1 MIRYFHSAMPDAP
14 VLNGLAGSLIGVLD
28 ACLVNGFSL
37 KTVDSISVTSNV
49 ATANVSSSHGY
60 EVDSIVEIAGA
71 TPSSLNGIKR
81 VLSVTGTEFTF
92 AAPGVSD
99 GPASGTMSARF
110 ASAGW
115 EKPFSG
121 TNLAVYRSPNVQ
133 GTRMFLR
140 VDDTAAQNARV
151 VGYESM
157 TDASTG
163 VNPFPTTGQ
172 VSGGLWWPKAST
184 TAATARNWLVIA
196 DDRAFYMWVNTG
208 VSGVLNEGFLCG
220 FGDFNSFK
228 SGDAYGCCISGS
240 TSDISTLTTATGF
253 TLSYSDLAGDNNAL
267 GFYAT
272 RSFSALGASLAVSRK
287 AESYTTADAYSGA
300 TASVSYPN
308 GADNGLLLSRTLVTE
323 VSPLTMRGVMPGL
336 LFCPQ
341 AIGATTFS
349 TRQKIDG
356 QGIYSG
362 RKLMAVNNSGAPAG
376 TASTQA
382 TSFIDITGPWR

>member
-1 MIRYFHSAMPDAP
+1 MIRYLHSAMSDAP

-71 TPSSLNGIKR
+71 TPSSLNGAKR
-81 VLSVTGTEFTF
+81 VLTVTGTTFTF

-140 VDDTAAQNARV
+140 VDDSVAQNARAI
-151 VGYESM
+151 GYESM

-163 VNPFPTTGQ
+163 VNPFPTTAQ
-172 VSGGLWWPKAST
+172 VSGGLWWPNAST
-184 TAATARNWLVIA
+184 TATTARNWLVIA
-196 DDRAFYMWVNTG
+196 DDRAFYVWVNTS
-208 VSGVLNEGFLCG
+208 VSNIWNEGLLYG

-228 SGDAYGCCISGS
+228 SGDAYGCFISGL
-240 TSDISTLTTATGF
+240 TSNQAAITTALGN
-253 TLSYSDLAGDNNAL
+253 TLGYSDLVGDNNAL
-267 GFYAT
+267 GFYAA
-272 RSFSALGASLAVSRK
+272 RSFTALGASLAASRK
-287 AESYTTADAYSGA
+287 AESYTTADAYSGN
-300 TASVSYPN
+300 TASVAYPN
-308 GADNGLLLSRTLVTE
+308 GADNSLLLSRMLITE
-323 VSPLTMRGVMPGL
+323 VTPLTMRGVMPGL

-341 AIGATTFS
+341 AVGANTFP
-349 TRQKIDG
+349 TRNKIDG
-356 QGIYSG
+356 QGIYAG

-382 TSFIDITGPWR
+382 TSFLDITGPWR